1 MSNLIDRLNLEQLY
15 HTFLRARN
23 AERIETVSTTSWSI
37 APNKVGMTPVAAMT
51 ISTKQTNKP
60 IKTDCLAIFKN
71 LSSTLS
77 WLLFW
82 TTET

>member
-51 ISTKQTNKP
+51 ISTK
-60 IKTDCLAIFKN
+60 
-71 LSSTLS
+71 
-77 WLLFW
+77 
-82 TTET
+82 